1 MKFAVGS
8 KNPSKIAC
16 AQLIGDRLFGSVEVI
31 GVSVPSNVAD
41 QPSSDAECI
50 EGATNRAR
58 GALELVEDAD
68 YGIGMEGGFHRIG
81 DRVFESGWIVVVDRN
96 GKIGIG
102 SSARMELSRRV
113 FARMQEGIELGAV
126 TDELTGRKDVAKQ
139 EGYMGLITCGHVPRV
154 EAYSHGLLFA
164 FAPYIS
170 DPMFWE

>member
-16 AQLIGDRLFGSVEVI
+16 AQLIGDRLFGLVEVT

-50 EGATNRAR
+50 EGAANRAR

-68 YGIGMEGGFHRIG
+68 YGIGMEGGTQQIG
-81 DRVFESGWIVVVDRN
+81 DQVYECGWMVVVDRK
-96 GKIGIG
+96 GTVGVG
-102 SSARMELSRRV
+102 SSARFQMPTKILSR
-113 FARMQEGIELGAV
+113 MEEGVELGKV
-126 TDELTGRKDVAKQ
+126 MDELMGREKTNQA
-139 EGYMGLITCGHVPRV
+139 EGCMGILTKGHLPRT

-164 FAPYIS
+164 FVPFIA
-170 DPMFWE
+170 DKMFWE